1 MLGLSMPSWVI
12 IGLGG
17 LLVAGVWN
25 NLRRA

>member
-17 LLVAGVWN
+17 LLIAGVWN
-25 NLRRA
+25 NLRKT